1 MKIYNFF
8 HILRLYTWLA
18 KFSENIPLLRV
29 GNAGAEQMHG
39 VMARERF
46 AKQCCGLGVRDWLGA
61 QTVGVRN
68 WLGHADR
75 ECGTESVSRGGCA
88 HVCRAR
94 DRTDGCSVAQNGG
107 TGPKWYRSLKA
118 RN

>member
-1 MKIYNFF
+1 
-8 HILRLYTWLA
+8 
-18 KFSENIPLLRV
+18 
-29 GNAGAEQMHG
+29 MHG

-88 HVCRAR
+88 HACGVQ

-118 RN
+118 RNRASPVGLQFHVSDVRERVKVKANH